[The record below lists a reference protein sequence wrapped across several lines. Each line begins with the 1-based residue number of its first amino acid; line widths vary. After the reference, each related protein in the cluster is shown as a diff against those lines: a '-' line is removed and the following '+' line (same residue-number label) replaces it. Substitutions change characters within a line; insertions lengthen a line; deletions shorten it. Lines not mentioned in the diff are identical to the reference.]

1 MKSKHWLALTILLV
15 AVGVGIRF
23 YRLTQPPLD
32 FHPTRQYRSL
42 LLART
47 LYLRW
52 RPGPISPEEVAQRAA
67 GFRVALHEP
76 VLFETLVARTYLL
89 LHGECPWVARLY
101 DLAFWLFGALGL
113 WMLARRLGGP
123 AGAAVA
129 VGYWML
135 LPLAIA
141 ASRSFQPDPLM
152 VSLLPWVAYGWFRW
166 VEDGHA
172 RWLIWAGLA
181 GLLAGIVKVHAVFF
195 FGGMALGAAWGRRG
209 WKFWRE
215 VRWWGVVVGIL
226 LLVAG
231 IYLKIR
237 PGQWVSFYVSTWTL
251 RMARYW
257 LTPLPYGGWLDMIV
271 RNLGGGL
278 TLAAAVGGLR
288 SERPAQGFLS
298 GWLLGYLA
306 YGFLVPVQIATHSY
320 YHLPMVPWVAL
331 GLALTVRLL
340 TPWVRSWPRGA
351 QAVGAVL
358 MLLAA
363 VYPVGI
369 TYWEMRSHDYRAQ
382 AAMYAEIGRRLP
394 PREKVVA
401 LTEAYGWPLLYHGGV
416 PSVRWP
422 SQDQKRLF
430 DKQGQFAALFRSLVK
445 AQDAA
450 FFVVTDWE
458 ELGRQGNLRRY
469 LRQCYPV
476 WVETATYVIFDLRKE
491 NAQCAVP

>member
-1 MKSKHWLALTILLV
+1 MKARHWLALTLLLV
-15 AVGVGIRF
+15 VLGVSIRL

-47 LYLRW
+47 LYLHW
-52 RPGPISPEEVAQRAA
+52 RPGPITPEEVAQRAA
-67 GFRVALHEP
+67 GFKVAPHEP
-76 VLFETLVARTYLL
+76 FLFETLVARTYLL
-89 LHGECPWVARLY
+89 LHGEYPWVVRLY
-101 DLAFWLFGALGL
+101 DLAFWLFGALGVWL
-113 WMLARRLGGP
+113 LARRLGGP
-123 AGAAVA
+123 AGATLA

-141 ASRSFQPDPLM
+141 ASRSFQPDPPM
-152 VSLLPWVAYGWFRW
+152 VSLLPWVAYGWHRW
-166 VEDGHA
+166 AEDGRT

-195 FGGMALGAAWGRRG
+195 FGGMALGAAWARRG

-215 VRWWGVVVGIL
+215 VRWWWTVVGVP

-237 PGQWVSFYVSTWTL
+237 PEQWVSFYVSTWTL

-278 TLAAAVGGLR
+278 ALAATVGILR
-288 SERPAQGFLS
+288 TENRPAQGLLV
-298 GWLLGYLA
+298 GWLLGYLG

-363 VYPVGI
+363 AYPVGI

-382 AAMYAEIGRRLP
+382 AAMYTAIGRELP
-394 PREKVVA
+394 TNAKVVA
-401 LTEAYGWPLLYHGGV
+401 LTEAYGWPLLYYGGIPV
-416 PSVRWP
+416 VLWP
-422 SQDQKRLF
+422 SMEQQQLF
-430 DKQGQFAALFRSLVK
+430 QQGNFAVLCRSLVLK
-445 AQDAA
+445 PEAM

-458 ELGRQGNLRRY
+458 EFARQGALRRY
-469 LRQCYPV
+469 LRQHYPV
-476 WVETATYVIFDLRKE
+476 FVETDDYVIFDLRE
-491 NAQCAVP
+491 ERSCPDS